1 MLRHLLSTRRDLMND
16 AHNTCKDLSAC
27 GSQLEPGAESIIFD
41 EGVERSAEVG
51 RGLLESFDE
60 DLGMRD

>member
-1 MLRHLLSTRRDLMND
+1 MND

-60 DLGMRD
+60 DLGMRDWADS